1 MTIWYTIMRITGVT
15 ASPIIPVTALVSQVQ
30 VVVLDLDSVSSV
42 HASSSLVSIVS
53 VLLCIS
59 IASTGFFLSSCWI
72 FLPSIRW
79 LASLR
84 NSTKCLTKFIKPR
97 FGEVVFW
104 LPLLDIII
112 LVVSLFLMTLLV
124 PRVSVFEKLLV
135 TGAAKRI
142 KLDVILNSF
151 LKLKSKIA
159 DENHFPGISKV
170 LKIGQ

>member
-79 LASLR
+79 LTSLR
-84 NSTKCLTKFIKPR
+84 NSAMCLTKFIKPMR

-112 LVVSLFLMTLLV
+112 LVVSLLLMLV
-124 PRVSVFEKLLV
+124 PWVSVFETLQV
-135 TGAAKRI
+135 AGAAKRI

>member
-15 ASPIIPVTALVSQVQ
+15 ASFIIPVTALVSQVQ

-112 LVVSLFLMTLLV
+112 LVVSLLLMLV
-124 PRVSVFEKLLV
+124 PWVSVFETLQV
-135 TGAAKRI
+135 AGAAKRI